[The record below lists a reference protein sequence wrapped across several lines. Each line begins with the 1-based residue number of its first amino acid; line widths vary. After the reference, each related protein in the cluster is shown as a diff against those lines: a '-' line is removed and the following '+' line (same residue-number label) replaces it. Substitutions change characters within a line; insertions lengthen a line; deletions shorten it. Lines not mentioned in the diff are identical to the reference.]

1 MLIEMQRLVD
11 NGKAEVADLR
21 AAASRLLREQFLFR
35 DEPRDRGAWDLVREH
50 FNYFTHL
57 FEAIGWTL
65 HRNEHFGYVGAT
77 PDEGA
82 GFTPIKVDETVILLI
97 LRKLFE
103 EGVEQHLAGPDGHV
117 VTALDVEREHQAT
130 GRPAPMATRMKAIL
144 QMLERRG
151 IVACEFQPD
160 MARTM
165 ITVRSV
171 IRIVTGDGMQARLA
185 AFTKLGAD
193 LDAEPETEREEGG
206 AA

>member
-1 MLIEMQRLVD
+1 MLTELQRIVD
-11 NGKAEVADLR
+11 HGKATDVDLR
-21 AAASRLLREQFLFR
+21 NAASRLLREQFLFR
-35 DEPRDRGAWDLVREH
+35 NESRDRVAWDLVREH
-50 FNYFTHL
+50 FTYFTNL
-57 FEAIGWTL
+57 FEALGWTL

-103 EGVEQHLAGPDGHV
+103 EGVAQHMAGPDGLV
-117 VTALDVEREHQAT
+117 VTGLDVEREHQAT

-151 IVACEFQPD
+151 IVSCEFHPD

-171 IRIVTGDGMQARLA
+171 IRIVTGDGVQARLS
-185 AFTKLGAD
+185 AFIKLGAD
-193 LDAEPETEREEGG
+193 LDGEPETEKEEGG
-206 AA
+206 SS